1 MKRLLFSLVALTCLS
16 AGLFAQ
22 DLESELGFLYV
33 KADYLLETERYQ
45 EAIAEFDKIVEQD
58 PGYKDVLFKRASSK
72 FAIENYDE
80 AKIDLL
86 LAFDIKG
93 VQSEM
98 LLLFGKAQK
107 QLGQHDAAAKTMK
120 TASMLMGEDGSKRKR
135 SSKKLPSSNKND
147 DDQASENT
155 DKSTGDKIKDG
166 LDEIDDKVNDILD
179 DILGDED
186 ANSDEE
192 VLEPE
197 EEVYVPDISINEIYI
212 DEDLTIIIKNGL
224 GGREILEQPNIL
236 ILSETSGEV
245 AVDVCVNR
253 NGKVSSAKFNE
264 AASSLSIQSLV
275 SLAVRKSK
283 EFWFEKSDQE
293 EICGRFIFKIT
304 GRS

>member
-16 AGLFAQ
+16 DGLFAQ

-135 SSKKLPSSNKND
+135 PSKKLPSSNKND

-197 EEVYVPDISINEIYI
+197 EEVYVPDMSINEIYI

>member
-93 VQSEM
+93 VQAEM

-107 QLGQHDAAAKTMK
+107 KLGQHDAAAKTMK
-120 TASMLMGEDGSKRKR
+120 SASMLMGEDGSKRQR
-135 SSKKLPSSNKND
+135 PSKKLPSSNNDD

-186 ANSDEE
+186 GNSDEE

-197 EEVYVPDISINEIYI
+197 EEVYVPDMSINEIYI
-212 DEDLTIIIKNGL
+212 DEDLTIIIRNGL